1 MTKPWTGIIAALTT
15 PFENDEVST
24 EKLAANIARYNA
36 SGLAGYLV
44 CGSTGECVLL
54 SDDESAAVVK
64 TARGAAGTGKFLIA
78 GTARES
84 LRATVAFTRRAA
96 DLGTDA
102 ALIRPPSYYK
112 SRMDRETLRTFFL
125 KAADASPIP
134 VIVYNIPQNTGF
146 SLDAE
151 LIVELSAHT
160 NISGLKESSGNLSL
174 LGAVIRRLPQ
184 DFSYLLGAGSVV
196 LPALQLGA
204 SGAILAV
211 ADAVPEICAEM
222 HRLFLKGNFEGA
234 RKLQLDIVP
243 LNRFATEARGIPGLK
258 AALDI
263 LGYYGGPV
271 RSPLLPATEKDREEI
286 ASILKSLGVI
296 SGAG

>member
-1 MTKPWTGIIAALTT
+1 MTTKRLTGIIPALTT

-24 EKLAANIARYNA
+24 EKLAFNIARYNR
-36 SGLAGYLV
+36 SELSGYLV

-64 TARGAAGTGKFLIA
+64 TAREAAGPDKILIA

-84 LRATVAFTRRAA
+84 LRATVETTRRAA
-96 DLGTDA
+96 DLGADF

-125 KAADASPIP
+125 KAADDSPVP

-146 SLDAE
+146 SLEAE
-151 LIVELSAHT
+151 LIVELSDHD
-160 NISGLKESSGNLSL
+160 NIAGLKESSGNLTL
-174 LGAVIRRLPQ
+174 LAAVVRRLPQ

-196 LPALQLGA
+196 VPALQMGA

-211 ADAVPEICAEM
+211 ADVVPEVCADM
-222 HRLFLKGNFEGA
+222 YRLFVQGDFEGA
-234 RKLQLDIVP
+234 RKSQLDIVP
-243 LNRFATEARGIPGLK
+243 LNRLATEARGIPGLK
-258 AALDI
+258 AALDMR
-263 LGYYGGPV
+263 GFYGGPV
-271 RSPLLPATEKDREEI
+271 RLPLLPATDKDRAEI
-286 ASILKSLGVI
+286 AAILKSLGF
-296 SGAG
+296 

>member
-1 MTKPWTGIIAALTT
+1 MTTKPLTGIIPALTT

-24 EKLAANIARYNA
+24 GKLAFNIARYNR
-36 SGLAGYLV
+36 SELSGYLV

-64 TARGAAGTGKFLIA
+64 TAREAAGPDKILIA

-84 LRATVAFTRRAA
+84 LRATVQATRRAA
-96 DLGTDA
+96 DLGADF

-125 KAADASPIP
+125 KAADDSPVP

-146 SLDAE
+146 SLEAE
-151 LIVELSAHT
+151 LIVELSGHD
-160 NISGLKESSGNLSL
+160 NIVGLKESSGNLTL
-174 LGAVIRRLPQ
+174 LAAVVRRLPQ

-196 LPALQLGA
+196 VPALQMGA

-211 ADAVPEICAEM
+211 ADVVPEICSEM
-222 HRLFLKGNFEGA
+222 YRLFLERDFERA
-234 RKLQLDIVP
+234 MKTQLNIVP

-258 AALDI
+258 AALDMR
-263 LGYYGGPV
+263 GFYGGPV
-271 RSPLLPATEKDREEI
+271 RLPLLPATDKDRAEI
-286 ASILKSLGVI
+286 DALLKSLGL
-296 SGAG
+296 

>member
-1 MTKPWTGIIAALTT
+1 LTGIIPALTT

-24 EKLAANIARYNA
+24 GKLAFNIARYNR
-36 SGLAGYLV
+36 SELSGYLV

-64 TARGAAGTGKFLIA
+64 TAREAAGPDKILIA

-84 LRATVAFTRRAA
+84 LRATVQATRRAA
-96 DLGTDA
+96 DLGADF

-125 KAADASPIP
+125 KAADDSPVP

-146 SLDAE
+146 SLEAE
-151 LIVELSAHT
+151 LIVELSGHD
-160 NISGLKESSGNLSL
+160 NIVGLKESSGNLTL
-174 LGAVIRRLPQ
+174 LAAVVRRLPQ

-196 LPALQLGA
+196 VPALQMGA

-211 ADAVPEICAEM
+211 ADVVPEICSEM
-222 HRLFLKGNFEGA
+222 YRLFLERDFERA
-234 RKLQLDIVP
+234 MKTQLNIVP

-258 AALDI
+258 AALDMR
-263 LGYYGGPV
+263 GFYGGPV
-271 RSPLLPATEKDREEI
+271 RLPLLPATDKDRAEI
-286 ASILKSLGVI
+286 DALLKSLGL
-296 SGAG
+296 

>member
-1 MTKPWTGIIAALTT
+1 MTTKRLTGIIPALTT

-24 EKLAANIARYNA
+24 GKLAFNIARYNG
-36 SGLAGYLV
+36 SELSGYLV

-64 TARGAAGTGKFLIA
+64 TAREAAGPDKILIA

-84 LRATVAFTRRAA
+84 LRATVEATRRAA
-96 DLGTDA
+96 DLGADF

-125 KAADASPIP
+125 KAADDSPVP

-146 SLDAE
+146 SLEAE
-151 LIVELSAHT
+151 LIVELSDHD
-160 NISGLKESSGNLSL
+160 NIAGLKESSGNLTL
-174 LGAVIRRLPQ
+174 LAAVVRRLPQ

-196 LPALQLGA
+196 VPALQMGA

-211 ADAVPEICAEM
+211 ADVVPEVCADM
-222 HRLFLKGNFEGA
+222 YRLFVQGDFEGA
-234 RKLQLDIVP
+234 RKRQLDIVP
-243 LNRFATEARGIPGLK
+243 LNRLATEARGIPGLK
-258 AALDI
+258 AALDMR
-263 LGYYGGPV
+263 GFYGGPV
-271 RSPLLPATEKDREEI
+271 RLPLLPATDKDRAEI
-286 ASILKSLGVI
+286 DVLLKSLGL
-296 SGAG
+296 